1 MQERSMEV
9 TALAFF
15 SVMVALYSQMAAIA
29 LILGGSIFA
38 AAGSMHGAAALI
50 TGAVFLG
57 VAVAAYAI
65 GYAFWTRRH
74 WSWAGGMVVFA
85 SLIVVNLVLS
95 LISGNP
101 LSAILPVV
109 GSAIAIWQLQRPAI
123 RAELLGTELVEGSSP
138 ATEALETAEAL
149 R

>member
-1 MQERSMEV
+1 MRDRSLEV

-29 LILGGSIFA
+29 LILGGSVFT
-38 AAGSMHGAAALI
+38 AAGSMYGAAALL

-57 VAVAAYAI
+57 LAVAAYAV
-65 GYAFWTRRH
+65 GYAFWMCRH

-85 SLIVVNLVLS
+85 TLIGANLVLS

-101 LSAILPVV
+101 LSAVLPVV
-109 GSAIAIWQLQRPAI
+109 GSAIAIWQMQRPAVK
-123 RAELLGTELVEGSSP
+123 AELLGTVVAKP
-138 ATEALETAEAL
+138 AATTPEALETAEAL

>member
-1 MQERSMEV
+1 MQDRSMAV

-29 LILGGSIFA
+29 LILGGSVFT

-57 VAVAAYAI
+57 VAVAAYAA

-74 WSWAGGMVVFA
+74 WSWAGGIVVFA
-85 SLIVVNLVLS
+85 TLIGANLFLS
-95 LISGNP
+95 LISGNL
-101 LSAILPVV
+101 LSAILPVA
-109 GSAIAIWQLQRPAI
+109 GSIVAIWQLQRPAV
-123 RAELLGTELVEGSSP
+123 RAELLGTEFIEGGSP
-138 ATEALETAEAL
+138 AIEALETAEAL

>member
-74 WSWAGGMVVFA
+74 WSWAGGMVVFT
-85 SLIVVNLVLS
+85 SLIGVNLVLS

-101 LSAILPVV
+101 LSAILPVA
-109 GSAIAIWQLQRPAI
+109 GSVIAIWQLQRPAI
-123 RAELLGTELVEGSSP
+123 RAELLGTEFVEGGSP